1 MTSLFHHPYCKPF
14 IRHPFES
21 IKCFFIS
28 LKWAY
33 QRVKK
38 GYCDRDLIFGVDNW
52 LLELLPEMV
61 DEIKEEKSGAPLA
74 IYNEVIASMDLSPD
88 EYWDGCNNDVY
99 EKYCGQI
106 EAEAEKRWSDILSRI
121 SFLLREVYECS
132 CEKSNDEYCEQ
143 CKREALELLLKW
155 SGYLEI

>member
-14 IRHPFES
+14 IRHPFKS

-52 LLELLPEMV
+52 LLELLPEMIG
-61 DEIKEEKSGAPLA
+61 EIKEEKSGAPLA
-74 IYNEVIASMDLSPD
+74 IYND
-88 EYWDGCNNDVY
+88 
-99 EKYCGQI
+99 KY
-106 EAEAEKRWSDILSRI
+106 
-121 SFLLREVYECS
+121 
-132 CEKSNDEYCEQ
+132 
-143 CKREALELLLKW
+143 LLK
-155 SGYLEI
+155 